1 MDIINS
7 SLKAVTNRLID
18 AVEDTN
24 NNEILIIELK
34 RLYLL
39 ECRVNLKILS
49 IAKNDK
55 IELEDLFKLLSNLN
69 NESSKILYSAVDKS
83 VLNHLFRKI
92 IKTKDIDPIKDD
104 ELLVSIIS
112 KIELLKILALS
123 FEHIESQS
131 IIRIKARINN
141 LYKQLRVVV
150 EAFNNDIK
158 NSK

>member
-123 FEHIESQS
+123 FEHLESQS

-158 NSK
+158 NST

>member
-123 FEHIESQS
+123 FEHLESQS

>member
-123 FEHIESQS
+123 FEDLESQS